1 MVTAKTTAKIMVVVV
16 LAVFGFQVMFSAFG
30 GLTYSAA
37 VSSTSSLSQ
46 ITLTSYNG
54 QDSSAVADLAAG
66 KIASYDFEL
75 TPTETAQLPSSFATM
90 STPSNL
96 YDLLINP
103 ANTTYGF
110 NPFQFEQVRQALN
123 YVVDRNFFVE
133 SPTLLGGAGIAGISP
148 YAGEPDS
155 LVVANVTAQ
164 YSGYYN
170 YSISEAATAMATVL
184 KENGA
189 ILSGSGCTVGSA
201 TCLWMYKGSPV
212 TVYVFDRTDDPIRH
226 TYAGFLETQLS
237 DLGFTVSVVAGDLS
251 KEISVVYGA
260 DPATSTWT
268 ILPESW
274 GGIYGYYDESLVASF
289 TGTYGGYAS
298 YSDTTG
304 LAMGAFNDSEY
315 DSPTLI
321 QQGNEADQLA
331 SNLLAGNFN
340 TTAQRDTML
349 QNLTNLS
356 FETATRIYLGTA
368 LNVYASNPSLVSNI
382 TPNFLESPVLN
393 TMSYLTM
400 TSTTGTANIGVRY
413 LSQGA
418 FNPIAGDT
426 DEYTVDLS
434 AGLYLPLYYYQ
445 PSTAY
450 PYSIGVNWKLNS
462 ISDVANTPVP
472 SDALMYNYTSGN
484 FENVTSGTDAKTVV
498 TVNFAPLFSTDKWA
512 DGQPITL
519 ADMLYQY
526 VIAENATF
534 NSNSPIYDTAAG
546 IYAYDLSTVAGFQ
559 ILNSTSIKIYST
571 FFYPDSNYAAL
582 SAFTDMFPL
591 GYALPGGNM
600 LPWQLYQAM
609 ANVVGS
615 GKAAWSSSAANTKG
629 IDWLSLTNPQD
640 VGAVNTALS
649 TYAASSYV
657 PAQLTQLQKITGV
670 SLVSTSSALSGYT
683 AATSFI
689 TANGN
694 AVISDGP
701 YYLASYQTTNTPNY
715 AILKQSPYFQAGST
729 ISPQLFAQATSITT
743 SDSSVP
749 AIVSQG
755 SSISVTT
762 YSAVIG
768 SKAAATGQ
776 AGVSVTAQF
785 IANNAVVLQEKAT
798 SGTGGTTTFAIPT
811 SLAAGTY
818 TLTFYASS
826 VNSTLIQPVQTSIT
840 VTSSSASS
848 TTSHSTASITST
860 STTTSSNSNDLIAA
874 VAVIIIIIV
883 IGAVFAMRRRS
894 PATPAA
900 APSPS

>member
-1 MVTAKTTAKIMVVVV
+1 MTTGKTTAKIMIVVV
-16 LAVFGFQVMFSAFG
+16 LAVFGLQVVFSSFG
-30 GLTYSAA
+30 GITYSSA

-90 STPSNL
+90 STPSAL

-123 YVVDRNFFVE
+123 YIVDRNFFVQ

-155 LVVANVTAQ
+155 LVVANTTAQ

-170 YSISEAATAMATVL
+170 YSISEASAVITPVLEQHGATL
-184 KENGA
+184 SNGK
-189 ILSGSGCTVGSA
+189 
-201 TCLWMYKGSPV
+201 WMYQGSPI

-237 DLGFTVSVVAGDLS
+237 NLGFTVTPIAGDLS

-260 DPATSTWT
+260 DPANSTWT

-289 TGTYGGYAS
+289 TGTYGGYAP

-304 LAMGAFNDSEY
+304 LAMSAFNDSKY
-315 DSPTLI
+315 DSPTLV

-331 SNLLAGNFN
+331 ANLLGGNFN
-340 TTAQRDTML
+340 TTAQRDSML

-368 LNVYASNPSLVSNI
+368 LNVYASNPSLISNI

-393 TMSYLTM
+393 LMSYLTM
-400 TSTTGTANIGVRY
+400 SSSTGTANIGVRY
-413 LSQGA
+413 LSQGS

-434 AGLYLPLYYYQ
+434 SGLYLPLYYYQ

-450 PYSIGVNWKLNS
+450 PYTIGVNLQLNS

-472 SDALMYNYTSGN
+472 STALMYNYTTGN
-484 FENVTSGTDAKTVV
+484 FVNVASGTDAKTVV
-498 TVNFAPLFSTDKWA
+498 TVNFAPLFSSDKWA

-526 VIAENATF
+526 VIGENATF

-546 IYAYDLSTVAGFQ
+546 IYAYDLNTIAGFQ
-559 ILNSTSIKIYST
+559 IVNSTTLKIYST
-571 FFYPDSNYAAL
+571 FFYPDSNYAAE

-615 GKAAWSSSAANTKG
+615 GKAAWSSSAAETAG
-629 IDWLSLTNPQD
+629 VDWLSLTNTQD
-640 VGAVNTALS
+640 VAAVNTALT
-649 TYAASSYV
+649 TYAASSYI
-657 PAQLTQLQKITGV
+657 PAQLTQLQTLTGV
-670 SLVSTSSALSGYT
+670 SLVSASSAQSGYT
-683 AATSFI
+683 AASSFI
-689 TANGN
+689 ASNGN

-701 YYLASYQTTNTPNY
+701 YYLSNYVTTSTPNY
-715 AILKQSPYFQAGST
+715 AILKQSPYFQAGSV

-743 SDSSVP
+743 SDTSVP

-762 YSAVIG
+762 YSSVIG

-798 SGTGGTTTFAIPT
+798 SGAGGTATFAIPT
-811 SLAAGTY
+811 TLAPGTY

-826 VNSTLIQPVQTSIT
+826 VNSTLIQPAQTSIT
-840 VTSSSASS
+840 VTAATTSTSATAPTSSISTTTSTSS
-848 TTSHSTASITST
+848 TTS
-860 STTTSSNSNDLIAA
+860 STTTSSSSTDYLIAA
-874 VAVIIIIIV
+874 VVVIVIVIII
-883 IGAVFAMRRRS
+883 GAFFAMRRRS

-900 APSPS
+900 APAPS